1 MITGRFAATQP
12 PTVLRVA
19 RTLGLAAAL
28 VVSHVPLADARIA
41 TTAST
46 PITIPPAK
54 LPPLPAADATA
65 AAQAAGEPQLA
76 ELQILHDPQGAGL
89 AMYGVLTGK
98 IDSASGALLAVFA
111 HSPTFAPVA
120 DARLVLAD
128 EDDRRAQA
136 LFTAMVSGT
145 PVIGVA
151 VAALGGPGGDV
162 AVFYDDADAFPASFA
177 RLQQALAPSAVV
189 EIGISDNSVYEAD
202 AAAENNADA
211 NWDDAITAVAK
222 NGEARIDPALARVMA
237 DRLASDTGQRWRI
250 VSPATP
256 R

>member
-19 RTLGLAAAL
+19 RTFGLAAAL
-28 VVSHVPLADARIA
+28 VVSQASSASARVA
-41 TTAST
+41 TTFST
-46 PITIPPAK
+46 LITIPPAK
-54 LPPLPAADATA
+54 LAPLPAADATA
-65 AAQAAGEPQLA
+65 AAQAAGEPPVA
-76 ELQILHDPQGAGL
+76 ELQILHDPQGTGL

-111 HSPTFAPVA
+111 HSPTFDPAA
-120 DARLVLAD
+120 DAQLVLAD

-136 LFTAMVSGT
+136 LFTAMVGGA
-145 PVIGVA
+145 PVIGIA

-162 AVFYDDADAFPASFA
+162 AVFYDDADTFPASFA
-177 RLQQALAPSAVV
+177 RLQQALAPSAAV
-189 EIGISDNSVYEAD
+189 EIGSSDNSVYETD

-211 NWDDAITAVAK
+211 NWDEAITAVAK
-222 NGEARIDPALARVMA
+222 NGEARIDPALARVIA

-250 VSPATP
+250 VSPPTL